1 MSASS
6 LRRRLIAG
14 ASAGLGAA
22 LVITSA
28 VAQDGR
34 PRSGEPPPERRA
46 AERRTTEGGEVDPQA
61 AAVVRRMSEH
71 LGSLRA
77 FRVTADS
84 TTEVVLDS
92 GEKIQM
98 LATSNVA
105 LQRPNKLRSERRG
118 PLTDVL
124 FMYDG
129 DRITLHGRGKNLYA
143 QMDAPNDLDAAL
155 DFARDRLD
163 IEAPGADLLYANA
176 YEGLM
181 EGVRSGRYLG
191 LAEVDGVVCEH
202 VAFRGEDVDWQL
214 WVERGERPLPRR
226 YVIVSR
232 DVQGSPEFA
241 VDLRDWDVGP
251 TAVAASDFVFTPPR
265 GAREIDFLAEAPR
278 ALARRELQRE
288 GERGREGAGS

>member
-1 MSASS
+1 M
-6 LRRRLIAG
+6 
-14 ASAGLGAA
+14 
-22 LVITSA
+22 
-28 VAQDGR
+28 
-34 PRSGEPPPERRA
+34 
-46 AERRTTEGGEVDPQA
+46 
-61 AAVVRRMSEH
+61 
-71 LGSLRA
+71 
-77 FRVTADS
+77 
-84 TTEVVLDS
+84 
-92 GEKIQM
+92 
-98 LATSNVA
+98 
-105 LQRPNKLRSERRG
+105 
-118 PLTDVL
+118 
-124 FMYDG
+124 
-129 DRITLHGRGKNLYA
+129 HGRGKNLYA

-155 DFARDRLD
+155 DFARERLD

-181 EGVRSGRYLG
+181 EGVRSGRYVG
-191 LAEVDGVVCEH
+191 LAEVGGVPCEH